1 MRLRFRCL
9 AWLPLCLVLL
19 LQACVTPSPTG
30 RRESSFPPPTPGKP
44 TEPPAEEKTS
54 GGLPFP
60 FGKPKPLEEEPAPPP
75 SYPRKAA
82 EISGQA
88 VVTLMRQASEASAAG
103 QYELAASHL
112 ERAQRIE
119 PRNYFVWSA
128 LAKVYLNQ
136 DEFDQAISVAGK
148 SNSLARGNVYVE
160 LENWKIIA
168 AAREAR
174 GDSIGALQA
183 QARADEIER
192 LLGGS

>member
-1 MRLRFRCL
+1 MRVGL
-9 AWLPLCLVLL
+9 AWMALGPLLIALF
-19 LQACVTPSPTG
+19 LQACAAPSATG
-30 RRESSFPPPTPGKP
+30 RRENSYPGSGKTGSTQQGESEEVGKP
-44 TEPPAEEKTS
+44 
-54 GGLPFP
+54 PFP
-60 FGKPKPLEEEPAPPP
+60 FAPPKPLDEEPTPPP
-75 SYPRKAA
+75 SYPKSAA

-88 VVTLMRQASEASAAG
+88 VVTLMRQANEASAAG
-103 QYELAASHL
+103 QYDLAASHL

-128 LAKVYLNQ
+128 LAKIYLRQ

-168 AAREAR
+168 AARQAR

-183 QARADEIER
+183 QARVDEIER
-192 LLGGS
+192 KLGGG